1 MKFEGKLEG
10 HEIVQRP
17 ARIDASFDV
26 LVRCAAGEFGAS
38 ITNLSAKGFRLRSAR
53 ALEPG
58 WEISLEVPRMAP
70 VRAVI
75 RWVSGEDAGGVFA
88 EAVAL

>member
-10 HEIVQRP
+10 RELVARP

-26 LVRCAAGEFGAS
+26 LLRCPAGEFRAS
-38 ITNLSAKGFRLRSAR
+38 ITNLSGSGFRLRSACT
-53 ALEPG
+53 LEPG
-58 WEISLEVPRMAP
+58 CEVSLELPKMPIVKG
-70 VRAVI
+70 VI
-75 RWVSGEDAGGVFA
+75 RWVAGNDAGGTFV

>member
-10 HEIVQRP
+10 RELTPRP

-38 ITNLSAKGFRLRSAR
+38 ITNLSGKGFRLRSDCP
-53 ALEPG
+53 LEPG
-58 WEISLEVPRMAP
+58 CEVSLELPKMPP
-70 VRAVI
+70 VRGII
-75 RWVSGEDAGGVFA
+75 RWVSGDDAGGVFM

>member
-10 HEIVQRP
+10 RELVPRP

-26 LVRCAAGEFGAS
+26 LLRCPAGEFGAS
-38 ITNLSAKGFRLRSAR
+38 ITNLSGSGFRLRSPC
-53 ALEPG
+53 ALQPG
-58 WEISLEVPRMAP
+58 CEISLEVPKMPP
-70 VRAVI
+70 VKGVI
-75 RWVSGEDAGGVFA
+75 RWAAGNDAGGVFV

>member
-1 MKFEGKLEG
+1 MKFEGRLEG
-10 HEIVQRP
+10 RELVPRP
-17 ARIDASFDV
+17 NRIDASFDV

-38 ITNLSAKGFRLRSAR
+38 ITNLSGKGFRLRSTR

-58 WEISLEVPRMAP
+58 WEISLEVPRMRP
-70 VRAVI
+70 VKGVI
-75 RWVSGEDAGGVFA
+75 RWVAGNDAGGVFK

>member
-10 HEIVQRP
+10 REIVPRP

-38 ITNLSAKGFRLRSAR
+38 ITNLSGSGFRLRTTR
-53 ALEPG
+53 ALEAG
-58 WEISLEVPRMAP
+58 WEISLEVPRTPP
-70 VRAVI
+70 VKGVI
-75 RWVSGEDAGGVFA
+75 RWVSGDDAGGVFK

>member
-1 MKFEGKLEG
+1 MKFEGRLEG
-10 HEIVQRP
+10 REIVPRP

-38 ITNLSAKGFRLRSAR
+38 ITNLSGTGFRLRSTGV
-53 ALEPG
+53 LEPG
-58 WEISLEVPRMAP
+58 WEILLEVPRTP
-70 VRAVI
+70 PIKGVI

>member
-10 HEIVQRP
+10 REIVPRP

-38 ITNLSAKGFRLRSAR
+38 ITNLSGQGFRLRTPRS
-53 ALEPG
+53 LEPG
-58 WEISLEVPRMAP
+58 WEISLEVPRMPA
-70 VRAVI
+70 VKGVI
-75 RWVSGEDAGGVFA
+75 RWVSGENAGGVFKD
-88 EAVAL
+88 AVAL

>member
-10 HEIVQRP
+10 REIVPRP

-38 ITNLSAKGFRLRSAR
+38 ITNLSGNGFRLRTSR

-58 WEISLEVPRMAP
+58 WEISLEIPRMPP
-70 VRAVI
+70 VKGMV
-75 RWVSGEDAGGVFA
+75 RWVSGQEAGGVFV